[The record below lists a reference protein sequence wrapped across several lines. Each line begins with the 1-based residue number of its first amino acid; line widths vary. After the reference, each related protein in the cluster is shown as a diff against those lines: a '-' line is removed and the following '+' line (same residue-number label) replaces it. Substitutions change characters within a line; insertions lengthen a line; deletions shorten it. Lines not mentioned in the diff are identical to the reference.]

1 MSFSEFYQRSINE
14 PEKFW
19 AEQARRIDWQTPFTQ
34 TLDHS
39 NPPFARWFCEGR
51 TNLCHNAID
60 RWLEKQPEA
69 LALIAVSSET
79 EEERTFTFRQLHDE
93 VNAVASMLRSLGV
106 QRGDRVLVY
115 MPMIAE
121 AHITLLACARIGA
134 IHSVVFGGFASHSVA
149 ARIDDAKPVL
159 IVSADAGARGGK
171 IIPYKKLLD
180 DAISQAQHQPRHVL
194 LVDRGLAKMAR
205 VSGRDVD
212 FASLRHQHIGARVP
226 VAWLESNETSCI
238 LYTSGTTG
246 KPKGVQRDVGGY
258 AVALATSM
266 DTIFGGKAGGVFFCA
281 SDIGWVVGH
290 SYIVYAPLLAGMA
303 TIVYEG
309 LPIWPDCGVWWKIVE
324 KYQVSRMFS
333 APTAIRVLKKFPTA
347 EIRKHD
353 LSSLEVL
360 YLAGEPLDE
369 PTASWV
375 SNTLDVPVIDN
386 YWQTESG
393 WPIMAIARGLDDRP
407 TRLGSPGVPM
417 YGYNVQLLNEV
428 TGEPCGVNEP
438 KKIMGILQGEAL
450 MNDASGL
457 VSLKFAVAV
466 AMGTMIFTVGGATV
480 EFMKVAIGG
489 ILAGF
494 VVSWLYGRSL
504 RFLSRWGGDEPATQ
518 IVLLFLL
525 PFASYLIAEHI
536 GVSGILA
543 AVAAGMTI
551 TRSGVMR
558 RAPLAMRLRA
568 NSTWAML
575 EFVFNG
581 MVFLLLGLQL
591 PGILETSLMAAEIDP
606 NVEIW
611 MLFTDIILI
620 YAALMLVRFGWLWTM
635 KKFSNRF
642 LKKKPM
648 EFGSWTTREILIAS
662 FAGVRGAITLAGV
675 LSIPLLLPDGN
686 VFPARYELVFLAAGV
701 ILFSLFVGV
710 VMLPILLQHIEVA
723 DHSQQLKEERIARAA
738 TAEVAIVAI
747 QKMEERLAADT
758 EENID
763 NQLLTEVSSRVIG
776 NLRRRA
782 DGRNDVE
789 SSILEENLERR
800 FRLAALRSERAEL
813 YHLRATRE
821 ISNET
826 LQKLLHDLDL
836 LEALLIEENQ

>member
-1 MSFSEFYQRSINE
+1 MPLSIIKNIANRERMEIFFTILIMTLVVSLSGVFTRVLPFQLPLPLMQIAIGALLAWPTFGLHVEFD
-14 PEKFW
+14 PELFLVLFIPPLLFADGWK
-19 AEQARRIDWQTPFTQ
+19 TPTREF
-34 TLDHS
+34 LEH
-39 NPPFARWFCEGR
+39 GR
-51 TNLCHNAID
+51 EIFGL
-60 RWLEKQPEA
+60 A
-69 LALIAVSSET
+69 LAL
-79 EEERTFTFRQLHDE
+79 
-93 VNAVASMLRSLGV
+93 
-106 QRGDRVLVY
+106 VLVTVVGIGFLIY
-115 MPMIAE
+115 WLVPGIPLIPAF
-121 AHITLLACARIGA
+121 ALAA
-134 IHSVVFGGFASHSVA
+134 
-149 ARIDDAKPVL
+149 VL
-159 IVSADAGARGGK
+159 SPTD
-171 IIPYKKLLD
+171 
-180 DAISQAQHQPRHVL
+180 
-194 LVDRGLAKMAR
+194 
-205 VSGRDVD
+205 
-212 FASLRHQHIGARVP
+212 
-226 VAWLESNETSCI
+226 
-238 LYTSGTTG
+238 
-246 KPKGVQRDVGGY
+246 
-258 AVALATSM
+258 AVALSG
-266 DTIFGGKAGGVFFCA
+266 I
-281 SDIGWVVGH
+281 VG
-290 SYIVYAPLLAGMA
+290 
-303 TIVYEG
+303 EG
-309 LPIWPDCGVWWKIVE
+309 RI
-324 KYQVSRMFS
+324 
-333 APTAIRVLKKFPTA
+333 
-347 EIRKHD
+347 
-353 LSSLEVL
+353 
-360 YLAGEPLDE
+360 
-369 PTASWV
+369 
-375 SNTLDVPVIDN
+375 
-386 YWQTESG
+386 
-393 WPIMAIARGLDDRP
+393 
-407 TRLGSPGVPM
+407 
-417 YGYNVQLLNEV
+417 
-428 TGEPCGVNEP
+428 P

-466 AMGTMIFTVGGATV
+466 AMGTMVFTVGGATL
-480 EFMKVAIGG
+480 EFFKVAIGG

-591 PGILETSLMAAEIDP
+591 PGILESSLAAEADP
-606 NVEIW
+606 NVETW
-611 MLFTDIILI
+611 MLFTDIVLI

-635 KKFSNRF
+635 KKFSLRF

-648 EFGSWTTREILIAS
+648 EFASWTSREILIAS

-675 LSIPLLLPDGN
+675 LSIPLLLPDGSG
-686 VFPARYELVFLAAGV
+686 FPARYELVFLAAGV

-710 VMLPILLQHIEVA
+710 IMLPLLLQHLEVA
-723 DHSQQLKEERIARAA
+723 DHAQQLKEERIARAA

-789 SSILEENLERR
+789 SSIQEENLERR

-836 LEALLIEENQ
+836 MEALLIENQ